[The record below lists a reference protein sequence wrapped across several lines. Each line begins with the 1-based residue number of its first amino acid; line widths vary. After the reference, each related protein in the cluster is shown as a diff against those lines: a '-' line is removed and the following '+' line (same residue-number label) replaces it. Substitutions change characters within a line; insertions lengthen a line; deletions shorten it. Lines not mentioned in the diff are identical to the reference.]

1 MISPS
6 LVDQLTHKQDKDW
19 LTQPML
25 TTSSSSDLIKQRLI
39 KSRNFYHQ
47 CLKSV
52 IASLT
57 RTSIQRAQTTKFRKN
72 ANMQYHTTA
81 WKVSKS
87 GVFSGPY
94 FPVFGPEQNLF
105 LDTFHA
111 VYLTHIPDINW
122 RNPLL
127 RMNFLDTWKMFHEL
141 TLTEKIKL
149 RTFTS
154 HIELIFLHDSELCT
168 LTGRLDGQ
176 ITVFFTRKP
185 FFARTMMLKIRLRF
199 S

>member
-111 VYLTHIPDINW
+111 VYLTNIPDINW

-149 RTFTS
+149 KNIYITHRTYFSAWLGAVYIDWTPWWS
-154 HIELIFLHDSELCT
+154 NNRFFHKK
-168 LTGRLDGQ
+168 
-176 ITVFFTRKP
+176 TVFCQNHE
-185 FFARTMMLKIRLRF
+185 ARN
-199 S
+199 